1 MTRRTRTRR
10 GTTLVELMVAAAMSI
25 MVMWLLTWCYQQG
38 LASFSNTKAHGDL
51 MDQERMVTSVMTRD
65 LKADHFLEE
74 DGKPNRGRRVRD
86 QRLDQGGYTPPRSG
100 FFWAKSPLNSGFDE
114 GIDGDSFQSTRSTS
128 HALQLTVILPGGPPE
143 NMFNADVP
151 IYGAPLYGRAAEVT
165 YFLSPSGRSPGGY
178 QLYNLIR
185 RQRLCALT
193 TDDAPAYNQKLKDL
207 AVQPADATEV
217 MAVTNASPPTIL
229 TLGNLTVPAN
239 RLPQPFVPIGTTYRL
254 GEDILMSNVTS
265 LEIKFAGSGF
275 TTVTPSNPTG
285 TWPEAFPGNSDYP
298 YGNLPANGQFDT
310 GSPNTSAKVRIT
322 GAMIRLR
329 AYESRTRITRQ
340 TTFVVDL

>member
-193 TDDAPAYNQKLKDL
+193 TDDAPAYNQKLSSL
-207 AVQPADATEV
+207 GVSAPDATEV
-217 MAVTNASPPTIL
+217 MAVTNTPTIL

-239 RLPQPFVPIGTTYRL
+239 RLFPLNLTNAVPIATYRL

-265 LEIKFAGSGF
+265 LEIKFTGQGG
-275 TTVTPSNPTG
+275 TVAAP
-285 TWPEAFPGNSDYP
+285 WPAAFPGNSDYP
-298 YGNLPANGQFDT
+298 YDNLPANGQFDT